1 MIMRVRLALVLL
13 IVLALLS
20 LSDRAGIAHAQAR
33 ASASASQSSE
43 GDEGPRVQELLHRI
57 ELAARAASADD
68 YLALLTPASD
78 RTRAAE
84 FAARFFKPGATR
96 LVFAERERLK
106 LTRGVNTAVAHRIIV
121 DVFAEFGDEARVDTL
136 QFDAEAD
143 PDTTN
148 GWRIADQDSL
158 SSVDKLFRLSV
169 FRASQYDARD
179 FVVSAEDLTLTLTE
193 GTVFRIDTPDGPTG
207 LVLMGQGELRFAPAP
222 ETERGQVRIFA
233 GEPALTTRF
242 ETAYLRFRD
251 IAPHA
256 DLSKLS
262 PRPVDSRALRR
273 AEQVFKEE
281 SAKSFILDLADLS
294 RDAWSLLP
302 GEGDFLAEIKTR
314 RFGTLTYA
322 RSADEPEDIAF
333 FERRRQRNISVYAS
347 AAKLKQRGRFY
358 DEDALAAYDV
368 LHYDVDLTLDPER
381 QWLVG
386 STTIRLRVKRT
397 VAAQLTLRLADSL
410 VVRSIES
417 DRFGRLFGLRS
428 KGQNAILLS
437 LPVSMMPE
445 SEIRLTIQYAGRLAP
460 QGPDRETIT
469 VEQQDDTP
477 AFGTALPDGAS
488 AARGE
493 PNFVYSNMTYWYPQ
507 AQITDYATA
516 VIHITVP
523 SSYSVV
529 ASGTPQPKSPMFV
542 TAIGSQPGKLFM
554 FRAERPVRYLS
565 FVASRFERTDT
576 SALSFEPRSLPPSTI
591 PPVNAGLGIQM
602 VPQNQTP
609 RPVPPPPVH
618 SSLALAIEANPRQTS
633 RSREHME
640 RASDIVKFYDSVV
653 GDIPYDSF
661 TMALTEHVTPGG
673 HSPGY
678 FAILNQTL
686 PSYGGVVTWRNDP
699 AAFEG
704 YPEFF
709 LAHELAHQWWGQA
722 VGWRNYHEQW
732 LSEGFAQYFAA
743 MYAGHQRG
751 PQAMGPILRH
761 MRKWA
766 VETSSQGP
774 VYLGYRLGH
783 IRNEG
788 RVHRA
793 LVYNKGGIVLHMLRR
808 LLGDE
813 TFFAGLRRYYADW
826 RYRKAGT
833 ESLREA
839 METVSGRSLETFFER
854 WIYGSSLPT
863 VTWSA
868 RVEPGAN
875 GSRLAVRVEQQQP
888 DAFEFPLTLTL
899 EYADRPAG
907 TVTIPVWERITETTV
922 PLAGTLRQVE
932 VDRDEGLLAEM
943 QRIP

>member
-1 MIMRVRLALVLL
+1 MTMRVWLVF
-13 IVLALLS
+13 ALLGL
-20 LSDRAGIAHAQAR
+20 LSHSDGRVAVHAQAPV
-33 ASASASQSSE
+33 SPPGSQE
-43 GDEGPRVQELLHRI
+43 PAADQGARVQELLQRI
-57 ELAARAASADD
+57 EQAARAADADA
-68 YLALLTPASD
+68 YLALLTPTAD
-78 RTRAAE
+78 RTRAAD
-84 FAARFFKPGATR
+84 FAARFFKPGSTR
-96 LVFAERERLK
+96 LVFAERERLA
-106 LTRGVNTAVAHRIIV
+106 LARGPNRETAYRAIV
-121 DVFAEFGDEARVDTL
+121 DVFAEYGDEARVDTL
-136 QFDAEAD
+136 QFEVEPTASH
-143 PDTTN
+143 

-158 SSVDKLFRLSV
+158 TSVDKLFRLSV
-169 FRASQYDARD
+169 SRASQYEARD
-179 FVVSAEDLTLTLTE
+179 FVVSAEDLTLTLIE

-207 LVLMGQGELRFAPAP
+207 LVLIGQGEVRFAPAP
-222 ETERGQVRIFA
+222 DTEKGQVRIFS
-233 GEPALTTRF
+233 GEPTLTTRF

-251 IAPHA
+251 VTPHA
-256 DLSKLS
+256 DLSQLS
-262 PRPVDSRALRR
+262 PRPLDARALRR

-281 SAKSFILDLADLS
+281 SAKSFVLDLADLS

-302 GEGDFLAEIKTR
+302 GEGDFLAEIRTR

-322 RSADEPEDIAF
+322 RSTDEPEDIAF
-333 FERRRQRNISVYAS
+333 FERRRQRNIAVYAS

-358 DEDALAAYDV
+358 DEDVLAPYDV
-368 LHYDVDLTLDPER
+368 VHYDVDLTLDPDR

-386 STTIRLRVKRT
+386 STTMRLRVKRT

-428 KGQNAILLS
+428 RGQNAILIS

-445 SEIRLTIQYAGRLAP
+445 SEVLLTIQYAGRLTP
-460 QGPDRETIT
+460 QGPDRETVT

-477 AFGTALPDGAS
+477 AFGPGMPDMSIG

-516 VIHITVP
+516 VMHITVP
-523 SSYSVV
+523 SSFSVV

-542 TAIGSQPGKLFM
+542 TAIGSQPGKLYM

-565 FVASRFERTDT
+565 FVASRFERTET
-576 SALSFEPRSLPPSTI
+576 SALAFEPRSLPPSTI
-591 PPVNAGLGIQM
+591 PPMNAGLGIQM
-602 VPQNQTP
+602 VPQNQPP

-618 SSLALAIEANPRQTS
+618 TSLALAVEANPRQTS
-633 RSREHME
+633 RSRDQMT
-640 RASDIVKFYDSVV
+640 RAADIVKFYDTIV

-678 FAILNQTL
+678 FAILNQAL
-686 PSYGGVVTWRNDP
+686 PSMGTISWRNDP

-704 YPEFF
+704 FPEFF

-751 PQAMGPILRH
+751 PEALGPILRH

-766 VETSSQGP
+766 VETSGQGP

-793 LVYNKGGIVLHMLRR
+793 LVYNKGGMVLHMLRR
-808 LLGDE
+808 LLGDDV
-813 TFFAGLRRYYADW
+813 FFAGIRRYYADW

-839 METVSGRSLETFFER
+839 MEAVSNRTLETFFER

-863 VTWSA
+863 ATWSA
-868 RVEPGAN
+868 RIEPGAN
-875 GSRLAVRVEQQQP
+875 GPRLAVRVEQQQA
-888 DAFEFPLTLTL
+888 DVFEFPLTLTL

-907 TVTIPVWERITETTV
+907 TVTIPISERVTETAV
-922 PLAGTLRQVE
+922 PLAAPLRHVE

-943 QRIP
+943 QRVP

>member
-1 MIMRVRLALVLL
+1 MTMRVWLAPVSLVL
-13 IVLALLS
+13 LALLS
-20 LSDRAGIAHAQAR
+20 HPDGPGIAYAQAP
-33 ASASASQSSE
+33 ASASQSSE
-43 GDEGPRVQELLHRI
+43 GDEGPRVQELLDRI
-57 ELAARAASADD
+57 EQVARSANTND
-68 YLALLTPASD
+68 YLALLTPTAD
-78 RTRAAE
+78 RTRAAG
-84 FAARFFKPGATR
+84 FAARIFKPGATR
-96 LVFAERERLK
+96 LVFVERERLK
-106 LTRGVNTAVAHRIIV
+106 LTRGANTAAAHRIIV
-121 DVFAEFGDEARVDTL
+121 DMFAEFGDEARVDTL
-136 QFDAEAD
+136 QFEAEAEAVTSD
-143 PDTTN
+143 

-169 FRASQYDARD
+169 SRASQYDARD
-179 FVVSAEDLTLTLTE
+179 FVVSAEDLTLTLLE
-193 GTVFRIDTPDGPTG
+193 GTVFRVDTPDGPTG
-207 LVLMGQGELRFAPAP
+207 LVLMGQGELRFAPVP
-222 ETERGQVRIFA
+222 ETEKGQVRIFA
-233 GEPALTTRF
+233 GEPSLTTRF

-251 IAPHA
+251 IARHA
-256 DLSKLS
+256 DLSQLS
-262 PRPVDSRALRR
+262 PRSVDSRALRR

-294 RDAWSLLP
+294 RDPWSLLP

-358 DEDALAAYDV
+358 DEDTLAAYDV

-386 STTIRLRVKRT
+386 STTMRLRVKRT

-428 KGQNAILLS
+428 KGQNAVLLS

-460 QGPDRETIT
+460 QGPDRETIA
-469 VEQQDDTP
+469 VEPQDDTP
-477 AFGTALPDGAS
+477 TFGAGVPDAS

-493 PNFVYSNMTYWYPQ
+493 PNFVYSNMTHWYPQ

-542 TAIGSQPGKLFM
+542 TAVGSQPGKLYM

-576 SALSFEPRSLPPSTI
+576 SALSFEPRSLPASTI
-591 PPVNAGLGIQM
+591 PPVSAGLGIQM

-609 RPVPPPPVH
+609 RPVPAPPVH
-618 SSLALAIEANPRQTS
+618 TSLALALEANPRQTS
-633 RSREHME
+633 RSREHMT
-640 RASDIVKFYDSVV
+640 RATDIVRFYDSLI

-678 FAILNQTL
+678 FAVLNQAL
-686 PSYGGVVTWRNDP
+686 PAYGGVVTWRNDP

-751 PQAMGPILRH
+751 PDAMGPILRH

-766 VETSSQGP
+766 VDTSSQGP

-813 TFFAGLRRYYADW
+813 VFFAGLRRYYADW

-839 METVSGRSLETFFER
+839 MEAVSGRSLETFFER

-863 VTWSA
+863 ATWSA

-875 GSRLAVRVEQQQP
+875 GSRLAVRVEQQQA
-888 DAFEFPLTLTL
+888 DAFEFPLTLTV

-907 TVTIPVWERITETTV
+907 TVTIPVSERLTETTV

-943 QRIP
+943 QRVP